1 MGCKVSNDPAVASPP
16 AAPAARPD
24 PAIARRRDGVHA
36 DPSALGPALLAALDA
51 VFRDNQYFTDLDY
64 PLLLKALYGC
74 GQDLPCASDGR
85 PKLRFASDIVPFDP
99 ARRALYGPVK
109 IADGNADYYFEP
121 LVAEAGGAGDGD
133 PPPRRDVDEFIA
145 DMWSKG
151 IRFGIDV
158 DAVRTAIE
166 TGYAGLLTVARRLDP
181 VPGQDAA
188 VVEVSDDIHRSD
200 APRQLANGK
209 LDLMSFQ
216 NRFPQIRKGVRLLKK
231 APRTAGTPGYE
242 LSGIPIEPA
251 IPKDLDLAAYSG
263 LGTTVERTGEG
274 EFLVAQQAG
283 FLAVDAKTSQIS
295 IGDKI
300 VSHDGVSAKTTGNL
314 VLEGDYEEFGEVQ
327 EKRLIEGDSITVH
340 ADVFGNIVSRGGTI
354 QLNHNLVGGSAHN
367 KQGDIRVRGMA
378 SGAVLQ
384 ASCGAVVLA
393 RAENCIVSGTRVTI
407 EHAVNC
413 EIIGDEVAVGLAEGC
428 AIAARHV
435 TVERAGPRRQ
445 SEMVVYAMQPDCAQ
459 LDQVI
464 GQVKSRV
471 AQFAALAAQQ
481 KAALERLTS
490 QPEVRKYM
498 ALATRV
504 RRQELVLTPE
514 QVPQFQKMAL
524 AVGPALK
531 AIGKASADLKATEA
545 EQQGGLELLARLERQ
560 RGDST
565 GAATVALRALQ
576 GETQV
581 RALPFEAGAGSPYDL
596 PPREIKARLRGSAG
610 TVLFAGGGGAFEWSS
625 ERAAQ
630 G

>member
-1 MGCKVSNDPAVASPP
+1 
-16 AAPAARPD
+16 
-24 PAIARRRDGVHA
+24 
-36 DPSALGPALLAALDA
+36 
-51 VFRDNQYFTDLDY
+51 
-64 PLLLKALYGC
+64 
-74 GQDLPCASDGR
+74 
-85 PKLRFASDIVPFDP
+85 
-99 ARRALYGPVK
+99 
-109 IADGNADYYFEP
+109 
-121 LVAEAGGAGDGD
+121 
-133 PPPRRDVDEFIA
+133 
-145 DMWSKG
+145 
-151 IRFGIDV
+151 
-158 DAVRTAIE
+158 
-166 TGYAGLLTVARRLDP
+166 
-181 VPGQDAA
+181 

-231 APRTAGTPGYE
+231 APRTAGAPGYE
-242 LSGIPIEPA
+242 LSGIAIEPA

-263 LGTTVERTGEG
+263 LGTTIERTGEG

-314 VLEGDYEEFGEVQ
+314 QLEGDYEEFGEVQ
-327 EKRLIEGDSITVH
+327 EKRVIEGDSITVH
-340 ADVFGNIVSRGGTI
+340 ADVFGNIVSRGGAI
-354 QLNHNLVGGSAHN
+354 LLNHNLVGGSAHN
-367 KQGDIRVRGMA
+367 RQGDIRVRGMA

-384 ASCGAVVLA
+384 ASCGEVVLE
-393 RAENCIVSGTRVTI
+393 RAENCIVSGTRVRI

-413 EIIGDEVAVGLAEGC
+413 EIIGDEVAVGQAEGC

-435 TVERAGPRRQ
+435 TVDSAGPRRQ
-445 SEMVVYAMQPDCAQ
+445 SEMVVYAMRPDCAQ

-464 GQVKSRV
+464 GQVTARV
-471 AQFAALAAQQ
+471 AQFAALAVQQ

-498 ALATRV
+498 LLATRV
-504 RRQELVLTPE
+504 RKQELVLTPE
-514 QVPQFQKMAL
+514 QMPQFQKMAL

-531 AIGKASADLKATEA
+531 AIGKASADMKATEA
-545 EQQGGLELLARLERQ
+545 EQQGGLALLARLERQ

-565 GAATVALRALQ
+565 GVATVALRALQ

-581 RALPFEAGAGSPYDL
+581 RALPFDAAADSAYDL

-610 TVLFAGGGGAFEWSS
+610 TLLFAGRGGAFEWSS
-625 ERAAQ
+625 EGEAQ